1 MTTATMTVHEAL
13 AELKMLDHR
22 ILKAI
27 ENANFAVVN
36 KHANT
41 RIDGKTVATFV
52 EDAGSAYQRICD
64 LTARRKAIK
73 HALSLSNA
81 VTKVSI
87 AGKEYTVAEAI
98 EMKRSGMELKKSLL
112 CTLEAQLN
120 QARRAVEKANHELAE
135 KADLYVTGLFGS
147 KEKVSGAEASTVRE
161 AYITANTAEVVALH
175 GIETKME
182 ALNAEVAAFES
193 EVDSRL
199 SISNALTTITITY

>member
-1 MTTATMTVHEAL
+1 M
-13 AELKMLDHR
+13 
-22 ILKAI
+22 
-27 ENANFAVVN
+27 
-36 KHANT
+36 
-41 RIDGKTVATFV
+41 
-52 EDAGSAYQRICD
+52 
-64 LTARRKAIK
+64 
-73 HALSLSNA
+73 SNA
-81 VTKVSI
+81 ATKVSI

-120 QARRAVEKANHELAE
+120 QARRAVEKANRELEE

-175 GIETKME
+175 GIEAKME